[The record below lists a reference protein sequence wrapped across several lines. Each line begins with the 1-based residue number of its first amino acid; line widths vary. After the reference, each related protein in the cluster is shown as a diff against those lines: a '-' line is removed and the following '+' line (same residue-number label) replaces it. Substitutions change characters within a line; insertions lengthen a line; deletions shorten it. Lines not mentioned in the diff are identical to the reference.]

1 MMTPEEFTQQ
11 SQSWIE
17 TLRGAGAVFDNVRP
31 MLGEHGACLALI
43 DSAQP
48 FRVHLP
54 RTVLLDHQKI
64 HPTATGFELDT
75 TELSPEFARMWN
87 EILSFTLSDER
98 VESLLHL
105 AATLQDLPF
114 EVHKYLGALG
124 LEGLSKVND
133 AVVARKKLIEA
144 RYLTLDGK
152 YYLLPVLEFAN
163 HDRQGVGFRID
174 GNTKAVRVE
183 GRSSHE
189 VLINY
194 TWGDAFHFLAA
205 YHFPAEVNHAY
216 SLPMRFEFGDRVV
229 TVFRNYMAS
238 GRGAAGELL
247 PKIAIGAKGEVLVS
261 SVLLGEIDKS
271 GAGYRSFEAVWCGA
285 GLTHPRIVFDT
296 IMQNNLNWLSQF
308 YETLCEREG
317 TWEKWLQAAVQ
328 QQRQIMALG

>member
-75 TELSPEFARMWN
+75 TEFSPEFARMWN

-124 LEGLSKVND
+124 
-133 AVVARKKLIEA
+133 
-144 RYLTLDGK
+144 
-152 YYLLPVLEFAN
+152 F
-163 HDRQGVGFRID
+163 
-174 GNTKAVRVE
+174 
-183 GRSSHE
+183 
-189 VLINY
+189 
-194 TWGDAFHFLAA
+194 
-205 YHFPAEVNHAY
+205 
-216 SLPMRFEFGDRVV
+216 
-229 TVFRNYMAS
+229 
-238 GRGAAGELL
+238 
-247 PKIAIGAKGEVLVS
+247 
-261 SVLLGEIDKS
+261 
-271 GAGYRSFEAVWCGA
+271 
-285 GLTHPRIVFDT
+285 
-296 IMQNNLNWLSQF
+296 
-308 YETLCEREG
+308 
-317 TWEKWLQAAVQ
+317 
-328 QQRQIMALG
+328 